1 MKRIIVLVFTI
12 FIFFTLSGCS
22 NVIGISVHEELQ
34 GNEWNVVATNGEA
47 YTADFH
53 TDTVT
58 FKLGDMFST
67 GYSYSLNEDETEIT
81 MREDESNDPV
91 SFTVKKEN
99 DEYRFTAN
107 EEETKERYGDLTLTP
122 ID

>member
-1 MKRIIVLVFTI
+1 MKKILVLFLTVFTI
-12 FIFFTLSGCS
+12 FTLSGC
-22 NVIGISVHEELQ
+22 GKSVHEELQ

-47 YTADFH
+47 YIADFH

-58 FKLGDMFST
+58 FKLGDMLTT
-67 GYSYSLNEDETEIT
+67 GYTYSLNEDETEIS
-81 MREDESNDPV
+81 MQENDSNEPV
-91 SFTVKKEN
+91 SFTVSKEN

-122 ID
+122 IEQQ